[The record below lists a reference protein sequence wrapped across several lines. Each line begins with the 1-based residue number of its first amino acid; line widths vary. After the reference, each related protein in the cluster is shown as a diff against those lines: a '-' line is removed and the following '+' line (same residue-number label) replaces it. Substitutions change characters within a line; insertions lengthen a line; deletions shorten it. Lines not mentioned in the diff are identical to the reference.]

1 MINELVR
8 AMLLTIRNSE
18 EYEHFTEQDQKRL
31 DEIMKFVGGEEID
44 SLLEGIMNAPEQ
56 HYQIKITLQ
65 GAKPPI
71 WRRVIIPADYTFEE
85 LHLVIQESMGWMDMH
100 LYSFECDNFI
110 IEDLEFNEELIG
122 GDFFAP
128 LHEKLDASEIM
139 VGQLFMEEGDKCVYT
154 YDFGD
159 NWKHKVVLEKILE
172 PDEERQLPV
181 CLKGKRACP
190 PEDCGGIYGYE
201 DMIAKL
207 AGPDDEEKAEL
218 LEWIGEEFEPE
229 RFDIDVVNSNLKDLG
244 NDIDLEQESPFFR

>member
-18 EYEHFTEQDQKRL
+18 EYEHFTGQDQKRL
-31 DEIMKFVGGEEID
+31 DEIMEFVGGEEID
-44 SLLEGIMNAPEQ
+44 SLLEEIMNAPEQ
-56 HYQIKITLQ
+56 HYQLKITLQ

-100 LYSFECDNFI
+100 LYSFECGNFI
-110 IEDLEFNEELIG
+110 IEDLELNEELFG
-122 GDFFAP
+122 GDLFAP
-128 LHEKLDASEIM
+128 SHEKLDASETM
-139 VGQLFMEEGDKCVYT
+139 VGQLLIEEGDKCLYT

-159 NWKHKVVLEKILE
+159 EWKHKIVLEKILE

-201 DMIAKL
+201 DMLAKL
-207 AGPDDEEKAEL
+207 AGPDDEDKAEL
-218 LEWIGEEFEPE
+218 LEWLGEEFEPE
-229 RFDIDVVNSNLKDLG
+229 KFDIDLVNANLKDLG
-244 NDIDLEQESPFFR
+244 NDFDLEQEIPFFR

>member
-1 MINELVR
+1 
-8 AMLLTIRNSE
+8 
-18 EYEHFTEQDQKRL
+18 
-31 DEIMKFVGGEEID
+31 
-44 SLLEGIMNAPEQ
+44 MNAPEQ

-100 LYSFECDNFI
+100 LYSFECGDFI
-110 IEDLEFNEELIG
+110 IEDIELNDELIG
-122 GDFFAP
+122 NLLAP
-128 LHEKLDASEIM
+128 SHKKLDSCETT
-139 VGQLFMEEGDKCVYT
+139 VGQLLMEEGDKCLYT

-159 NWKHKVVLEKILE
+159 NWKHKIVLEKILE
-172 PDEERQLPV
+172 PDGERQLPV

-201 DMIAKL
+201 EMVVKL
-207 AGPDDEEKAEL
+207 AGPDNQDKAEL

-229 RFDIDVVNSNLKDLG
+229 KFDIDLVNANLKDLG
-244 NDIDLEQESPFFR
+244 NDIDLTQVSPFFE